1 MAKFAKVTY
10 GSHGDTKQY
19 TYIVNDSVQA
29 GTVVYP
35 VVTHY
40 QSNKNFAT
48 MGIIQ
53 STAKPFKKDGETLTK
68 RGSDVLDE
76 IEEANE
82 NRIAHNNSEPD
93 PTKQRETI
101 QGIKKIETGADLGI
115 YKSSVAQR
123 DKLGRIVK
131 HEGTIPSKA
140 MERSDVTGLRAI
152 TSDTSEHYSPS
163 TDKYASKVMKAQLDN
178 LTVYGFETFPRS

>member
-68 RGSDVLDE
+68 RGSDILDE

-82 NRIAHNNSEPD
+82 NRIVHDREP
-93 PTKQRETI
+93 I

-152 TSDTSEHYSPS
+152 TPDTSEHYSPS